1 MYAYAGNILHVDLE
15 TKKIE
20 KEELNSELIE
30 KFIGGYGINNKLFYD
45 IQIKRPKVDP
55 FSPDSPII
63 IGVGSL
69 VGTFLPGASK
79 IIATYRTPIFTKDKK
94 HFVDNAV
101 SGSNRFGIMLKN
113 AGYDHIVI
121 TGKADGPVY
130 LKIFDDDVEIC
141 DATDLWGKQD
151 IYETSDYMVDKYGD
165 CGIISIGQ
173 AGENLV
179 RFAMAIVDYVGSF
192 GKFGFASAMGSKN
205 LKAIV
210 TRGSKGIK
218 VADPKE
224 FMRLVNDLR
233 KGIEET
239 YSQILGPFRV
249 LGIMSGW
256 MAQGPLANEGYWSFR
271 EWTKLYGQQKWL
283 SMKKRRQD
291 LSCINCV
298 LACRVDYE
306 IKEGEFE
313 GLTSFTGSYYMPARI
328 GQRLDIRD
336 LRLSVK
342 LLDICNRA
350 GTCCLSTSGIVNWV
364 TQLYEDGHLTKE
376 MTEGL
381 ELKRDF
387 ETYLKLFEDIMKR
400 EGFGNLLADGWYPI
414 SEKIDSDPDEFTPGT
429 GIRRGA
435 DCIQDIRF
443 TALDPQRFTY
453 FTNPRPHHGGTQT
466 AITLPKM
473 SLDLL
478 KEDVHNMGVSED
490 VFERIFTETEY
501 YGDFNCGIYSK
512 HCEDVM
518 AVHNSVGTCI
528 VYSIPPFLVLNIK
541 KIAPLYSAAT
551 GIEMSPEELKRCGE
565 RIFNLYKLI
574 NVNEGFSRK
583 EDKCSNIWLT
593 PRETPDGI
601 KPIMDYYRK
610 KEISKEDIE
619 RLLDDYYNER
629 GWDVEQGIPTEEKL
643 KELGIF

>member
-15 TKKIE
+15 TRKIE
-20 KEELNSELIE
+20 KEEINPDLIE

-45 IQIKRPKVDP
+45 IKKQKVDP
-55 FSPDSPII
+55 FSPNSPII
-63 IGVGSL
+63 IGAGPL
-69 VGTFLPGASK
+69 VGTLLPGASK

-94 HFVDNAV
+94 HFIDNAV
-101 SGSNRFGIMLKN
+101 SGSNRFGTMLKN

-130 LKIFDDDVEIC
+130 LKVFDDGVKIC
-141 DATDLWGKQD
+141 DATQLWGKRD
-151 IYETSDYMVDKYGD
+151 LYETSDYMVDKYGD

-179 RFAMAIVDYVGSF
+179 RYAMAIVDYCGSF
-192 GKFGFASAMGSKN
+192 GKFGFAAAMGSKN

-210 TRGSKGIK
+210 AKGSKGIEI
-218 VADPKE
+218 ADPKG
-224 FMRLVNDLR
+224 FIRLADDLR
-233 KGIEET
+233 NGIKES
-239 YSQILGPFRV
+239 YGNLLGPFRV
-249 LGIMSGW
+249 LGIMAGW

-283 SMKKRRQD
+283 SMKKRKQD

-306 IKEGEFE
+306 IKEGDFE
-313 GLTSFTGSYYMPARI
+313 GLTSFSGSYFMPARI
-328 GQRLDIRD
+328 GQRLGIRD
-336 LRLSVK
+336 NKQSVK

-364 TQLYEDGHLTKE
+364 TQLYEDGQLTKE

-414 SEKIDSDPDEFTPGT
+414 SEKIGADPDAFIPGT

-478 KEDVHNMGVSED
+478 KEDVHNMGVSEE

-501 YGDFNCGIYSK
+501 YGDFNCGIYAK

-528 VYSIPPFLVLNIK
+528 VYSIPPFLVLNVK
-541 KIAPLYSAAT
+541 KIASIYSVAT
-551 GIEMSPEELKRCGE
+551 GIEVSPEELKRRGE
-565 RIFNLYKLI
+565 RCFNLYKML

-583 EDKCSNIWLT
+583 DDGCSNIWLS

-610 KEISKEDIE
+610 NVISKDDIDK
-619 RLLDDYYNER
+619 LLKDYYNER
-629 GWDVEQGIPTEEKL
+629 GWDVELGIPTEEKL
-643 KELGIF
+643 EELGIS